1 MTICDTYAA
10 DDDDVNDANDADAD
24 ADADAIRSDY
34 CDL

>member
-24 ADADAIRSDY
+24 ADAIRSDY
-34 CDL
+34 CGL